1 VLEDNGLSFEHL
13 PSGIDTM
20 SVFLDS
26 AQLNDRRQQVIAGI
40 AQAVAPD
47 TLCIEDGLA
56 VIAVVGRGMVRTKGT
71 AARVFSAIARAN
83 VNIRMLDQGSSELN
97 IILGVS
103 ESDYETA
110 IDAIYQEFFH

>member
-1 VLEDNGLSFEHL
+1 
-13 PSGIDTM
+13 M
-20 SVFLDS
+20 SVFLET
-26 AQLNDRRQQVIAGI
+26 APLNACRDKVMDGI
-40 AQAVAPD
+40 FRAVEPD

-71 AARVFSAIARAN
+71 AARIFSAIAQAD

-103 ESDYETA
+103 ESDYEAA
-110 IDAIYQEFFH
+110 IRAIYQEFFPA